1 MLCMAVLL
9 STTIIFNSMEECDE
23 KSIKSLVSV
32 VSIVNSFSMENKS
45 EKENFDLNEN

>member
-23 KSIKSLVSV
+23 KSIKSLVSA
-32 VSIVNSFSMENKS
+32 VSIVNSFYMENKS